1 MLNLAAIGKSY
12 GPHAV
17 LRDVSFDVTDGEL
30 CAIVG
35 PSGSGKSTLM
45 NLLGLLDR
53 PTVGMLHFG
62 GRDVGGLSPAQ
73 AAAMRNQ
80 LIGFVF
86 QSFELLPR
94 LTALQNVAL
103 PLMYRGVTKAH
114 REAKAAQLLERV
126 GLGNR
131 RMSLSSELSG
141 GQRQRVA
148 IARALVGAPK
158 LILADEPTG
167 SLDSSTSDEVME
179 LLLDLNQK
187 SAVTTIIITHDNDV
201 AARCPR
207 QISILDGRVARDC
220 RVAEA

>member
-1 MLNLAAIGKSY
+1 
-12 GPHAV
+12 
-17 LRDVSFDVTDGEL
+17 
-30 CAIVG
+30 
-35 PSGSGKSTLM
+35 
-45 NLLGLLDR
+45 
-53 PTVGMLHFG
+53 
-62 GRDVGGLSPAQ
+62 
-73 AAAMRNQ
+73 MRNQ